1 MRLRTILLLLPLLA
15 AEALLAQPPE
25 QRTAR
30 VEILHADEWTFDG
43 RIPGAQRLLGNVRF
57 RHVDAVMTCD
67 SAYLYEDQRV
77 QAFGNVRVQQGDS
90 LMMEGDRLDYSGQER
105 MASMQGDVRLRDKD
119 MRLSTPSLEYDLR
132 NKKAWYTEGGRI
144 EDQSSSNVLN
154 SGRGTYFSET
164 RHFAF
169 SRHVRLEHPERL
181 ITCDTMH
188 YATGTGV
195 ASFFGPTR
203 ILQFADSSVV
213 LTTRGT
219 YDTRLERARFQ
230 RRTSVSTKG
239 RLLEGDSIHY
249 DRISG
254 AGQAWGN
261 VIISDTAN
269 ATRARGE
276 QGLYNDKTERTIV
289 TGKAVLELAMD
300 GDTLYIHGDTLFTTT
315 AQRLDSTDATQSTRN
330 VTVRRNVRFFK
341 SDLQGSC
348 DTLHYTTLDSVIHM
362 HHRPVLW
369 SRSDQITGEHIRINL
384 REGRPDT
391 LFVDRNAF
399 LLSEVDSTHLDQVT
413 GLRMVGLFDADG
425 LRRLLVEGNTRTVYH
440 VKEKKDEVEEVVGV
454 NRADCSRM
462 LVSLAD
468 GGISTVTFLERPEAV
483 LYPMDKV
490 PPEELRM
497 KGAEW
502 RGAERPVDANDIFR
516 R

>member
-1 MRLRTILLLLPLLA
+1 MRLRSLLLLLL
-15 AEALLAQPPE
+15 LLGWRPTLAQTAS
-25 QRTAR
+25 QRAAR

-57 RHVDAVMTCD
+57 RHVDAVMNCD
-67 SAYLYEDQRV
+67 SAYLFEDQRV
-77 QAFGNVRVQQGDS
+77 QAFGHVRVQQGDS
-90 LMMEGDRLDYSGQER
+90 LLMEGERLNYSGQER
-105 MASMQGDVRLRDKD
+105 LASMQGDVRLRDKD
-119 MRLSTPSLEYDLR
+119 MYLTTPSLDYDLR

-144 EDQSSSNVLN
+144 EDQSSANVLT
-154 SGRGTYFSET
+154 SGRGTYFSES

-169 SRHVRLEHPERL
+169 SRRVRLEHPERL

-188 YATGTGV
+188 YATGTGI

-203 ILQFADSSVV
+203 ILQYADSSVV
-213 LTTRGT
+213 RTTRGT

-254 AGQAWGN
+254 AGHAWGN
-261 VIISDTAN
+261 VLFSDSAN
-269 ATRARGE
+269 ATRARGAE
-276 QGLYNDKTERTIV
+276 GIYNDRTERTIV
-289 TGKAVLELAMD
+289 TGMAVLELAMD

-315 AQRLDSTDATQSTRN
+315 TQGVDTAGLIQSTRN

-369 SRSDQITGEHIRINL
+369 SRSDQISGEHIRINL

-399 LLSEVDSTHLDQVT
+399 LLSEVDSAHLDQVT
-413 GLRMVGLFDADG
+413 GLRMVGLFDGDG
-425 LRRLLVEGNTRTVYH
+425 LRRLFVEGNTRTVYH
-440 VKEKKDEVEEVVGV
+440 VKEKKEEVEVLVGV